1 MLVLVL
7 VLVEVWGWGGKGR
20 LRLRLRLGGGS
31 MAGGQGGEPREEVC
45 EHGYGEMGI
54 FIMNKAMAYE
64 WCDYIIY

>member
-1 MLVLVL
+1 
-7 VLVEVWGWGGKGR
+7 
-20 LRLRLRLGGGS
+20 LRLGGGS